1 MSILKLF
8 STQEKYFEGAKELK
22 TFIITG
28 ATGFL
33 GSSLAQKVL
42 AAGHQV
48 FALARGKNARER
60 VESAIQSAAMGFGN
74 DINFEKLKVFNS
86 EESLLES
93 ELKSQTTDEVHFIH
107 SAAEMSYAWKKMG
120 ESLSF
125 NVSQSIALLE
135 LAKSLEAS
143 SFNYISTL
151 YFSQSD
157 GLIGESI
164 CLQNHPQNSY
174 QASKWLAETK
184 ISLLAEKLEISY
196 RVFRPG
202 IIIGHSQTGW
212 CRLKSF
218 GFYMFLEGF
227 HKLNDLGIKKLNLDL
242 DPSSKL
248 ALVCIDDVVDW
259 ICHYIERPEFGF
271 FNLTYSQLEKA
282 KIVNLRRLI
291 ENSIPLNIRFAK
303 PRSLSDFIFDREVKK
318 NKDFA
323 NRHYQFSTEKLDRDF
338 PQRRS
343 LDNSSLINVIEFYHR
358 NREPQSRLKYLKKQ
372 CEKQV
377 SIWTNKL

>member
-1 MSILKLF
+1 M
-8 STQEKYFEGAKELK
+8 K
-22 TFIITG
+22 TFVITG
-28 ATGFL
+28 TTGFL
-33 GSSLAQKVL
+33 GSSLAQELLKD
-42 AAGHQV
+42 GHQV
-48 FALARGKNARER
+48 FALARGEGARER
-60 VESAIQSAAMGFGN
+60 VENSVQSAAIGFGT
-74 DINFEKLKVFNS
+74 DINFERLKVFDS
-86 EESLLES
+86 ESKQLES
-93 ELKSQTTDEVHFIH
+93 ELKSQSTDEVHFIH

-120 ESLSF
+120 KSLSF

-135 LAKSLEAS
+135 LAKSLEAL

-151 YFSQSD
+151 YFSQNE
-157 GLIGESI
+157 GLIDENI

-184 ISLLAEKLEISY
+184 ISLIAEKLEIPY

-227 HKLNDLGIKKLNLDL
+227 HRLNDLGVKKLNLDL

-248 ALVCIDDVVDW
+248 ALICIDDVVDW
-259 ICHYIERPEFGF
+259 ICHYVKMPEFGF
-271 FNLTYSQLEKA
+271 FNLTYSQLENA
-282 KIVNLRRLI
+282 KIENLRRLI
-291 ENSIPLNIRFAK
+291 ENSIPLKIRFSK
-303 PRSLSDFIFDREVKK
+303 PRSLSDFVLDREVKK

-343 LDNSSLINVIEFYHR
+343 LDNSSLINVIEFYHQ
-358 NREPQSRLKYLKKQ
+358 NRESLSRLKYFKKQ
-372 CEKQV
+372 CKRQV
-377 SIWTNKL
+377 SIWANKL